1 MILMQAVQ
9 DDTMAVPGFERHTFM
24 CSDCHDVEQRL
35 VFIKP
40 VGQPGE
46 TEPVA
51 VHAAP
56 PLSPATA
63 EPAHAAEPVSTAES
77 ERAAHPGI
85 LTRVLAKFRAGRR
98 AGSPD

>member
-40 VGQPGE
+40 VDQGGE
-46 TEPVA
+46 TEPVT
-51 VHAAP
+51 VHIAP
-56 PLSPATA
+56 PISPLAV
-63 EPAHAAEPVSTAES
+63 EPASPVEN
-77 ERAAHPGI
+77 ERTAHPGI
-85 LTRVLAKFRAGRR
+85 LTRMFAKLRGGRR
-98 AGSPD
+98 AASSSVRPD